1 MKFIRSA
8 IALVLAIATTSSA
21 DTAVPKDRRNLKKTL
36 DHRMK
41 NGLFDKRTL
50 MKGAK
55 PYSDAAKKQQGLR
68 NLGYDI
74 TGAFSV
80 QFQSCFSLTTSYED
94 MFDNDEGGSV
104 TMAMFQNGN
113 LLAMKS
119 YAIFRLCYNNV
130 CGSSSN
136 EGMLDYVVD
145 LDTYVQA
152 LVNYLPEQM
161 EGFCEGCM
169 DNQEAC
175 LTILYGGYAGVYAN
189 GNQNQYRQQNYNA
202 NDNNYN
208 GANVNNV
215 NYAYGNQGYQ
225 GNSGY
230 QNGNGGYQNGNG
242 GYQNGNYNQ
251 QQQQQAYNN
260 GYYDNGNSYNTA
272 DNGNRKL
279 AELHEFEMRVLN
291 DGQVV
296 KQLDCNLCLSYG
308 CLRDDD
314 DGNDGMYGFEAASEW
329 LQDTA
334 ECRETGIS
342 YSGYGN
348 GYYQNGGGDDDTE
361 MYSGFV
367 CNADGTGV
375 ELGLFLDE
383 ECILY
388 MPNEAYT
395 NYMSYFDQT
404 YAEMTKEIIEFTFS
418 NAVLSCKEEEYV
430 YTTQNLGNYDMY
442 NYQNWNGDDDDDLNE
457 WCDMLINGDY
467 TPVDISSCGVFGE
480 SSYYNNQ
487 DYNSQYE
494 QYQQQYGQNDDDN
507 MQYEYMYNWYRYEVT
522 LDNSYDMYSVCS
534 YMKKNSGDLHT
545 FYNSDNGNMYDYS
558 SSNSA
563 SESITEFMEG
573 SDNELDFGESSSL
586 YYRAANMNAAEKFGI
601 VAGTGVIV
609 GAAVALYLRFR
620 TLAEDSKEEALIDDD
635 EDVVERSRKGEDA

>member
-1 MKFIRSA
+1 MKFLRST
-8 IALVLAIATTSSA
+8 IALVIAAIASSGA
-21 DTAVPKDRRNLKKTL
+21 DAAVPKDRRELKKTL
-36 DHRMK
+36 EHRMK

-68 NLGYDI
+68 KLGYDI

-94 MFDNDEGGSV
+94 MFDGDDGSGV
-104 TMAMFQNGN
+104 MMSMFQNGN

-119 YAIFRLCYNNV
+119 YAIFRLCYNDV
-130 CGSSSN
+130 CGSSN
-136 EGMLDYVVD
+136 NQGMLDYVID

-152 LVNYLPEQM
+152 LVSYLPEQM
-161 EGFCEGCM
+161 EGFCEGCLE
-169 DNQEAC
+169 NQEAC
-175 LTILYGGYAGVYAN
+175 LTILYGGYAGAYAN
-189 GNQNQYRQQNYNA
+189 GNQNQYRQNYNA

-225 GNSGY
+225 GNGGY
-230 QNGNGGYQNGNG
+230 QNGNNGGYQNGN
-242 GYQNGNYNQ
+242 NGQ
-251 QQQQQAYNN
+251 QQEQQAYNN
-260 GYYDNGNSYNTA
+260 GYYSNGNSYNNA

-279 AELHEFEMRVLN
+279 AELHEFEKRVLN
-291 DGQVV
+291 NGQVV
-296 KQLDCNLCLSYG
+296 KQLDCNLCMTYG
-308 CLRDDD
+308 CLSDDD
-314 DGNDGMYGFEAASEW
+314 DGNDMYGFEAASEW

-348 GYYQNGGGDDDTE
+348 GYYQNGGGDDDSQ

-367 CNADGTGV
+367 CNSDGTGV

-388 MPNEAYT
+388 MPNEAYS

-430 YTTQNLGNYDMY
+430 YTTQNIGNYNQY
-442 NYQNWNGDDDDDLNE
+442 NYQDWNGDDDDLNE
-457 WCDMLINGDY
+457 WCEMLIDGGDSS
-467 TPVDISSCGVFGE
+467 PVDISSCGAFSE
-480 SSYYNNQ
+480 DYYNNNN
-487 DYNSQYE
+487 YNYNEQYE
-494 QYQQQYGQNDDDN
+494 QYQQNYNQEDES

-563 SESITEFMEG
+563 SETITEFMEG
-573 SDNELDFGESSSL
+573 SDNEVDFVESSSL
-586 YYRAANMNAAEKFGI
+586 YYRAANLNAAEKFGI

-620 TLAEDSKEEALIDDD
+620 TSAEDSKEEALIDDD
-635 EDVVERSRKGEDA
+635 EDIVEQSRKGEVA